1 MAECAICFEAIAES
15 DRFPLP
21 CQCRAPYCLHCWD
34 RALAAAF
41 NDTGRAR
48 CPTCRQPVRV
58 DFDPE
63 GAEGR
68 GRLVFSS
75 DEHSDEGS
83 SSRSEVVN
91 RLAEQCAPLMT
102 RLLRQY
108 GEAHPSLRAM
118 AQDPKAALA
127 SLSIRELKAQ
137 LKALG
142 GDPAGCLE
150 KADIIEQLAA
160 GENHS
165 RLLPKMPIR

>member
-1 MAECAICFEAIAES
+1 MI
-15 DRFPLP
+15 RK
-21 CQCRAPYCLHCWD
+21 
-34 RALAAAF
+34 
-41 NDTGRAR
+41 
-48 CPTCRQPVRV
+48 VRKGV
-58 DFDPE
+58 
-63 GAEGR
+63 GG
-68 GRLVFSS
+68 LFSAVTS
-75 DEHSDEGS
+75 TAMRGS